1 MKTILLTIA
10 TLLVANFM
18 GAQTFFTVHDYD
30 DCKTLTTGGNP
41 DSVETTIPVANPDAA
56 DTNNP
61 NVTQFSPNVKN
72 ASVFLNLPY
81 TISVTSSTSTDD
93 IDWQFRYYTD
103 NGGTIDSGSGRT
115 FVRLFNKSV
124 GASAGNF
131 VQLKLIDKVGGS
143 WQTESGTA
151 SLTGASQAVIDAGG
165 YDAVLFVINNAN
177 GATTP
182 ANDALLIDDLAFSTN
197 LNLSDEIAGLETGN
211 SWILNFSPDEINK
224 TYEQS
229 DLVAEEASATP
240 SLEGN
245 DSATV
250 MKITRGDATN
260 PYLNFAIDPI
270 DKTAGG
276 TIKYRIY
283 PECKLGVVMN
293 TRLML
298 RKDNLGPTQ
307 QASQALSLIPNVWN
321 EVEIDIDALLG
332 AEITADNLYNN
343 ILVFFNSGDA
353 SAEAVD
359 TIFYLDAFQAPS
371 TAVLSTENTT
381 LETGLH
387 LLGNPVNQ
395 SFILSKEAN
404 SIKIYT
410 ITGKTILSYNSKNT
424 TYNVSSLSH
433 GIYYAEATF
442 DTGKKVFKF
451 IKN

>member
-1 MKTILLTIA
+1 MKTILFTFFTIA
-10 TLLVANFM
+10 IIAST
-18 GAQTFFTVHDYD
+18 GAQTSYTVHDYD
-30 DCKTLTTGGNP
+30 DCKTLVAFGNQTKYEA
-41 DSVETTIPVANPDAA
+41 ETPFSNPDAS
-56 DTNNP
+56 DTSNP
-61 NVTQFSPNVKN
+61 NVTKFTPLAKN
-72 ASVFLNLPY
+72 ATVSLGLPY
-81 TISVTSSTSTDD
+81 SINVAAQSNSDKANIS
-93 IDWQFRYYTD
+93 FRYYSPTA
-103 NGGTIDSGSGRT
+103 GAIDAGSGRL
-115 FVRLFNKSV
+115 VIKLFNRSTG
-124 GASAGNF
+124 GAATNAK
-131 VQLKLIDKVGGS
+131 QIDIINKVGGS
-143 WQTESGTA
+143 WQTITGEFDLDGT
-151 SLTGASQAVIDAGG
+151 SQAVIDAGG
-165 YDAVLFVINNAN
+165 YDSILFQLNNAN
-177 GATTP
+177 AATTP
-182 ANDALLIDDLAFSTN
+182 TNDPVFIDDLALN
-197 LNLSDEIAGLETGN
+197 VNPNLSDVTSDLLANN
-211 SWILNFSPDEINK
+211 SWIFNFSPDDINK
-224 TYEQS
+224 IYVQS
-229 DLVAEEASATP
+229 DLVVEEASATP

-250 MKITRGDATN
+250 MKITRGDAAN
-260 PYLNFAIDPI
+260 PYLKFAIDPI

-283 PECKLGVVMN
+283 PECKLGVEMN

-298 RKDNLGPTQ
+298 RKDNLGATQ
-307 QASQALSLIPNVWN
+307 QASQTLSLIPNIWN
-321 EVEIDIDALLG
+321 EVEIDIAALAG

-387 LLGNPVNQ
+387 LLGNPVNED
-395 SFILSKEAN
+395 FILSKEAN